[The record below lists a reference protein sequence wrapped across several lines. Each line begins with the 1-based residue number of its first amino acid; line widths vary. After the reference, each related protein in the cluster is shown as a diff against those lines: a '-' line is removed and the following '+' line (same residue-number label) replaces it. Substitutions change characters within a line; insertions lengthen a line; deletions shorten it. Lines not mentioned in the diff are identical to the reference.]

1 MLAWFINQVLR
12 FFLQLGSAQCIKCM
26 LGVVH
31 KRCEAHRYIRVGGG
45 YRHSYTYLK
54 AVFDELEA
62 TLGHDPLNLGR
73 LAAIHEACKLL
84 DRILTLTNNLCLLC
98 ISRNSDSFPDHIGI
112 LQPYT
117 RFHLNLFI
125 LVQNKILLCFSIL
138 KIVLQVELTS
148 VLR

>member
-1 MLAWFINQVLR
+1 MAITTKPDIVSKACKCLHGFINQVLR

-45 YRHSYTYLK
+45 YRHSYSYLK

-84 DRILTLTNNLCLLC
+84 DLILTLT
-98 ISRNSDSFPDHIGI
+98 
-112 LQPYT
+112 
-117 RFHLNLFI
+117 
-125 LVQNKILLCFSIL
+125 LVQ
-138 KIVLQVELTS
+138 
-148 VLR
+148 